1 MDNSE
6 KNVCIVGA
14 SGLLGSNVLK
24 EALARGYKVN
34 GTVRDV
40 NAPDKATFL
49 NALPNADQNLRLF
62 ESEMADAESFDNALS
77 NVDCVFIACL
87 IPVYKGPTGKPAREM
102 DDEQGSGPLRI
113 FCIQLCA
120 AGPRRRA
127 SGAHRVRFRRRRVG

>member
-1 MDNSE
+1 MKNSQ

-34 GTVRDV
+34 GTLRDV

-49 NALPNADQNLRLF
+49 NALPNADRNLRLF
-62 ESEMADAESFDNALS
+62 ESEMADEESFIEAFS

-87 IPVYKGPTGKPAREM
+87 IPVYKGHTGKLAREM
-102 DDEQGSGPLRI
+102 DDEQGYAEIIMPTVNGCLNI
-113 FCIQLCA
+113 LK
-120 AGPRRRA
+120 
-127 SGAHRVRFRRRRVG
+127 

>member
-62 ESEMADAESFDNALS
+62 ESEMADAESFDSALS
-77 NVDCVFIACL
+77 NVDCVKVIFFPIEKENKDL
-87 IPVYKGPTGKPAREM
+87 LDKYKDAKGKFVKPSDHAPLVASF
-102 DDEQGSGPLRI
+102 DWSG
-113 FCIQLCA
+113 
-120 AGPRRRA
+120 
-127 SGAHRVRFRRRRVG
+127 